1 MRNQKHDDKKI
12 TERFLSDLKPKSKPY
27 KVVDGQGLFLH
38 VTPAGGK
45 FWRVNY
51 RFEGKQQTLTLGPYP
66 GIGLKCARDF
76 VAKVKG
82 VLKKDLNPAK
92 YKNRLGL
99 AAPPEK
105 GSFASIAN
113 EFLENRRS
121 SLSER
126 YFRSIKSS
134 LENHLFPF
142 LGHRPIDDIDPPE
155 LLAALRQAEGQGK
168 FNTTGKLK
176 IFAGLVFRYAIATGK
191 ASRDISADLKGAL
204 KPAPVKH
211 YPSLTRPADLRRLLL
226 AIDSYPGNPVVK
238 LALQMASLVF
248 VRPGELRKA
257 EWSEFDLEK
266 AEWRIPAAKM
276 KMKRPHV
283 VPLSRQA
290 LEVIGKLRPFSE
302 KSRYLFPRPRSIGDP
317 INPGQ
322 LTYALRSLGF
332 SPGEIVPHGFRSI
345 ASTILNE
352 QGYNRDWIERQL
364 AHVPGGVR
372 AAYNYAEYL
381 KERRQMAQD
390 WADYLDRVKS
400 GKE

>member
-1 MRNQKHDDKKI
+1 MRDQKRDNRKI
-12 TERFLSDLKPKSKPY
+12 TERFLTNLTPKPKPY

-45 FWRVNY
+45 IWRVNY

-66 GIGLKCARDF
+66 RIGLNKARDF
-76 VAKVKG
+76 VAKAKN
-82 VLKKDLNPAK
+82 VLKKGLNPAK

-99 AAPPEK
+99 SAPCEK
-105 GSFASIAN
+105 GSFEAVAN

-126 YFRSIKSS
+126 YFQSIKNS
-134 LENHLFPF
+134 LKNHLFPF

-176 IFAGLVFRYAIATGK
+176 VFAGLVFRYAIATGK
-191 ASRDISADLKGAL
+191 ATRDVSADLRGAL
-204 KPAPVKH
+204 KPSPVNH
-211 YPSLTRPADLRRLLL
+211 YPSLTKPADLRRLLL

-238 LALQMASLVF
+238 FALQLASLVF
-248 VRPGELRKA
+248 VRPGELQKA

-290 LEVIGKLRPFSE
+290 LEVVDRLKPYSE
-302 KSRYLFPRPRSIGDP
+302 KSRYLFPRPRSLNDP

-332 SPGEIVPHGFRSI
+332 TKEEIVPHGFRSI
-345 ASTILNE
+345 ASTVLNE

-381 KERRQMAQD
+381 KERRRMAQD
-390 WADYLDRVKS
+390 WADYLDRVKA